1 MARYTGPK
9 CKLARREGTDLFLKS
24 ARRSLDSKCKLDTKP
39 GQHGVKSGMRMSDY
53 GNQLREKQKLRRI
66 YGILERQFRRYF
78 GEAARRKG
86 STGTNLLQ
94 LLESRLD
101 NVVYRMGLGSTR
113 AEARQLVTHGSI
125 TVNGKVLNV
134 PSALRQGRRRRRRS
148 PTRPRAQLRIQDAL
162 QLAEK
167 VGFPSW
173 VEVDVEEDDR
183 HVQGRAGPLGI
194 RPGHQRKPGRRAVFE
209 VSGCDGGRAM
219 SRAPTFAF
227 RIHPP
232 KGSACRAMFC

>member
-1 MARYTGPK
+1 VARYTGPK

-39 GQHGVKSGMRMSDY
+39 GQHGVRSGMRMSDY
-53 GNQLREKQKLRRI
+53 GNQLREKQKLRRT

-125 TVNGKVLNV
+125 TVNGRVQNV
-134 PSALRQGRRRRRRS
+134 PSALVKTADVVGV
-148 PTRPRAQLRIQDAL
+148 TEKAKGQLRIQDAL

-173 VEVDVEEDDR
+173 VEVDVKKMAGTFKGAPDR
-183 HVQGRAGPLGI
+183 SEFGQDINESLVVELYS
-194 RPGHQRKPGRRAVFE
+194 K
-209 VSGCDGGRAM
+209 
-219 SRAPTFAF
+219 
-227 RIHPP
+227 
-232 KGSACRAMFC
+232 